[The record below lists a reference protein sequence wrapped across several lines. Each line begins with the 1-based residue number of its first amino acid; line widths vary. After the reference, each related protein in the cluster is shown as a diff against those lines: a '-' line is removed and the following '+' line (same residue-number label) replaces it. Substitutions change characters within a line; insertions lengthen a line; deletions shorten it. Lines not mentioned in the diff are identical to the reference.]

1 MEQDPELAELIG
13 VGIVQPCV
21 GRAQSAMTM
30 PDAALDDVPPPW
42 RGFLAQLIDRLDAW
56 SSAIGIPER
65 LDGLTGLA
73 AVREAGRPSPV
84 RLPRPRQASGVSR
97 AIAVARRVAAALAR
111 RRGAARLA
119 GS

>member
-1 MEQDPELAELIG
+1 
-13 VGIVQPCV
+13 
-21 GRAQSAMTM
+21 MTM

-73 AVREAGRPSPV
+73 AVRELAVLLRYGFRDHDRRLAYLERLRSLDALPLRLRGDEVDEARRILIDAG
-84 RLPRPRQASGVSR
+84 LPLEH
-97 AIAVARRVAAALAR
+97 VARVVPPDATLE
-111 RRGAARLA
+111 RG
-119 GS
+119 